1 MMRSNGPGFHQD
13 IDQQRIKKFSHRSFG
28 LVFMVVFA
36 LVGVWPVIF
45 GGAVRYW
52 SIGVA
57 AAFMIAAFLRPAML
71 APLNRVWT
79 RLGLFLGRAVERMVI
94 GLQFYSTVIFTWL
107 LMRLVGKGR
116 LRHGCEPEAAS
127 CGIDPS
133 PAPGRRP

>member
-1 MMRSNGPGFHQD
+1 MMYSSGSGFHQD
-13 IDQQRIKKFSHRSFG
+13 IDQEWIKKFSHRSFG
-28 LVFMVVFA
+28 LVFTVVFA

-57 AAFMIAAFLRPAML
+57 AAFMIAALLRPAML
-71 APLNRVWT
+71 APLNRIGT
-79 RLGLFLGRAVERMVI
+79 RLGLFLGRAVELMVI